1 MIDSAKSSMVYGIT
15 KGLSTPER
23 AVSAVFPQFLYLV
36 TQIFEGLNVIY

>member
-1 MIDSAKSSMVYGIT
+1 MVYGIT

-23 AVSAVFPQFLYLV
+23 AVSAISPYYLYLV